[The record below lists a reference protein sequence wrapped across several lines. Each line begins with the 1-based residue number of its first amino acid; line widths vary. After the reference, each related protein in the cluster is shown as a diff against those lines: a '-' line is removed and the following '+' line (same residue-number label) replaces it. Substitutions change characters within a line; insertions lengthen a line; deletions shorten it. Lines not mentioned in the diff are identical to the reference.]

1 MANLTSGARKQGG
14 QEVIDAIERDLLGFV
29 GCTAVEE
36 KSMNDTM
43 TLSQRADA
51 LEEKMSRELD
61 YIVIKSRLYSMA
73 EGDMSPAPNAG
84 ALMAKHP
91 NARVLMGDDP
101 RLPPMPEKP
110 TLIDFFKYRFGPAA
124 HLLQSAKH
132 AVNAGL
138 PEKMVLACLL
148 HDISTIGFIRGDHGY
163 WGAQLVE
170 PYVDEEVTWAIRA
183 HQVLRFYP
191 DESVGYDY
199 PQSYIKAFGADYR
212 PDPYVEEDYKRMRNH
227 KWYMSGRM
235 ITVHDIYSFD
245 PNVSVDIDDF
255 ADIIEKHF
263 RQPEEGLGFD
273 DSPSAHMWRTINMPT
288 RML

>member
-1 MANLTSGARKQGG
+1 
-14 QEVIDAIERDLLGFV
+14 
-29 GCTAVEE
+29 
-36 KSMNDTM
+36 MNDAM

-51 LEEKMSRELD
+51 LEEQMSRELD

-84 ALMAKHP
+84 ALMAKNP

-138 PEKMVLACLL
+138 PENMVLACLF
-148 HDISTIGFIRGDHGY
+148 HDISTLGFIR
-163 WGAQLVE
+163 
-170 PYVDEEVTWAIRA
+170 
-183 HQVLRFYP
+183 
-191 DESVGYDY
+191 
-199 PQSYIKAFGADYR
+199 ADYR
-212 PDPYVEEDYKRMRNH
+212 PDPYVEEDYQRMRNH

-245 PNVSVDIDDF
+245 PDAVVELEEFTDVIGRN
-255 ADIIEKHF
+255 F
-263 RQPEEGLGFD
+263 RQPEQGLGFD
-273 DSPSAHMWRTINMPT
+273 NSPVAHMWRAMIRPAKY
-288 RML
+288 L